1 MTVLEY
7 KKSVTF
13 PNNLEITKAV
23 QKYFKAPEG
32 NQFTF
37 KVEIQS
43 PNVPVHAPVHIVQN
57 FDQMDDFYFYLINL
71 IIMPISSNCKF
82 SLFI

>member
-57 FDQMDDFYFYLINL
+57 FDQMDDFYLNQ
-71 IIMPISSNCKF
+71 
-82 SLFI
+82 